1 MVAGP
6 ADEMIRSVINGRNQ
20 DRKNQAYP
28 DMPPLG
34 GLGDEDIAAVV
45 SYVRARW
52 AGQTQPVTGADVR
65 RVRDAGAAAAP
76 MRK

>member
-1 MVAGP
+1 V
-6 ADEMIRSVINGRNQ
+6 IRSVINGRNQ

-45 SYVRARW
+45 SFVRAQW
-52 AGQTQPVTGADVR
+52 GGQSQPVTAADVK
-65 RVRDAGAAAAP
+65 RVRDAPAVAPAAMPILRRAIP
-76 MRK
+76 